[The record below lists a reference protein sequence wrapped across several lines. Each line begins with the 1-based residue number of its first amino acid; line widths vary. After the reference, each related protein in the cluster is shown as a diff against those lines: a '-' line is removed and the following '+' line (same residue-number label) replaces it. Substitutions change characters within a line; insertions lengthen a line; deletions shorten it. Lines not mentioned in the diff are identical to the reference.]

1 MEDFNFHAFWNG
13 LNKDDRVAFAEKAG
27 VTVGYIRTHLSYAR
41 RQPGLKTI
49 RRLHLACIAHGAA
62 VTMEELIRFFE

>member
-13 LNKDDRVAFAEKAG
+13 LNKEDRVAFAEAG

-41 RQPGLKTI
+41 RQPD
-49 RRLHLACIAHGAA
+49 
-62 VTMEELIRFFE
+62 

>member
-1 MEDFNFHAFWNG
+1 MEDFNFQAFWNG
-13 LNKDDRVAFAEKAG
+13 LNKEDRVAFAEKAG

-49 RRLHLACIAHGAA
+49 
-62 VTMEELIRFFE
+62 

>member
-1 MEDFNFHAFWNG
+1 MEDFDFNAFWND
-13 LNKDDRVAFAEKAG
+13 LDKEDRVAFADKAG

-49 RRLHLACIAHGAA
+49 RRLHRACTEHGAA
-62 VTMEELIRFFE
+62 VTLEELIRFFE